1 MTVISKKQLEFGNPS
16 PVLTVHLFKNISY
29 NYHTEF
35 IIAGL
40 DKDKGGQV
48 YSVSEFRLMYVLGT
62 LNQKMG

>member
-1 MTVISKKQLEFGNPS
+1 MTAIVKNQLEFGNPS

-48 YSVSEFRLMYVLGT
+48 YSVSDFKLLGT
-62 LNQKMG
+62 LNRKIG